1 MLPWGS
7 DFTFSNAKLNFDQM
21 DKIISYVNEYCKG
34 KKNITLKYSTPSEY
48 VQALRDS
55 KLKWPTK
62 YDDDTTFSD
71 NKNDMW
77 TGYYS
82 SKAYLKK
89 EIRDSSNF
97 FHAS

>member
-1 MLPWGS
+1 
-7 DFTFSNAKLNFDQM
+7 
-21 DKIISYVNEYCKG
+21 
-34 KKNITLKYSTPSEY
+34 